1 MKTATLKYS
10 SQSVSKLYFI
20 AAIGLFVG
28 QIVFGITL
36 GLQYVIGDLFFPAV
50 PFNIARMV
58 HTNLLII
65 WLLMGFMGSAYYL
78 IPEEAETELYSP
90 LFAKVLFWVY
100 LSAGAATLLGYLLVP
115 YATLAQLTGNDFL
128 ATMGREF
135 LEQPLPTK
143 VGIVIVALGF
153 LFNIS
158 MTVLKG
164 RKTAISLVLLMGLW
178 GLALMF
184 LFSFVNPDNLVRDK
198 MYWWLVVH
206 LWVEGTRELILGA
219 LLAFVLI

>member
-1 MKTATLKYS
+1 MKTATLKFK
-10 SQSVSKLYFI
+10 SQSVARLYFI
-20 AAIGLFVG
+20 GAIGLFIG

-36 GLQYVIGDLFFPAV
+36 GLQYLIGDLFFPYI

-58 HTNLLII
+58 HTNLLIV

-78 IPEEAETELYSP
+78 VPEEAETELWSP
-90 LFAKVLFWVY
+90 KLAVALFWIF
-100 LSAGAATLLGYLLVP
+100 LAAGAATILGYLLVP
-115 YATLAQLTGNDFL
+115 YATLASATGNDLL

-143 VGIVIVALGF
+143 LGIVVVALAF

-164 RKTAISLVLLMGLW
+164 RKTAITLVLLMGLW

-184 LFSFVNPDNLVRDK
+184 LFSFVNPSNLV
-198 MYWWLVVH
+198 
-206 LWVEGTRELILGA
+206 
-219 LLAFVLI
+219 